1 MQRHPRI
8 PVAAGPGVR
17 NHVFQ
22 RRITRQ
28 RERPTSITPAS
39 GQCRLTL
46 ERNHH
51 TRFPCAALM
60 DAQHES
66 VGRYAEPRTP
76 GQGWISNGSP
86 VSTIFSFKK
95 YFS

>member
-1 MQRHPRI
+1 MLRHPRI
-8 PVAAGPGVR
+8 PVAPDPAPR
-17 NHVFQ
+17 IHTFLRQ
-22 RRITRQ
+22 ITRQ
-28 RERPTSITPAS
+28 RKRPTTITPAS

-86 VSTIFSFKK
+86 VSKK
-95 YFS
+95 